1 MIIIFVA
8 EPYMKARKVTKRSA
22 KPVIMK
28 PKPDTMRKQPI
39 DKVGQRPNH
48 TIVQQKTHQVI
59 QEPDNQ
65 LLTDTMVQGP
75 TNAMVQGPTNAMV
88 QGPSNAMVQGH
99 TNTMEQQPIVLQSY
113 QTKPATTALPT
124 ERDINQTKS
133 SETFITA
140 PVIVDQA
147 AIPSSKTSR
156 HQRTRSSSP
165 SDRYEVAR
173 MKVTQWNTH
182 RNSLPSR
189 LEPHEPNRDQD
200 IIANVHQ
207 EPR

>member
-75 TNAMVQGPTNAMV
+75 TNAMVQGP
-88 QGPSNAMVQGH
+88 SNAMVQGH

-124 ERDINQTKS
+124 ERDINQAKS

>member
-48 TIVQQKTHQVI
+48 MIVQQKTHQVI

-75 TNAMVQGPTNAMV
+75 TNAMVQGP
-88 QGPSNAMVQGH
+88 SNAMVQGH
-99 TNTMEQQPIVLQSY
+99 TNTMEQQLIVLQSY

-140 PVIVDQA
+140 PVIVDQT

-156 HQRTRSSSP
+156 HQRTRSSSL
-165 SDRYEVAR
+165 SDRFEVAR

-189 LEPHEPNRDQD
+189 LEPYEPNRYPD
-200 IIANVHQ
+200 IIVNVH
-207 EPR
+207 EELR

>member
-75 TNAMVQGPTNAMV
+75 TNAMVQG
-88 QGPSNAMVQGH
+88 H

-147 AIPSSKTSR
+147 AIPSSKTSQ

-207 EPR
+207 EPM

>member
-1 MIIIFVA
+1 
-8 EPYMKARKVTKRSA
+8 
-22 KPVIMK
+22 
-28 PKPDTMRKQPI
+28 
-39 DKVGQRPNH
+39 
-48 TIVQQKTHQVI
+48 
-59 QEPDNQ
+59 
-65 LLTDTMVQGP
+65 
-75 TNAMVQGPTNAMV
+75 
-88 QGPSNAMVQGH
+88 MVQGH